1 MKLKMLALQ
10 KKNYDKPWQHIKK
23 QRPCFTNKVHI
34 FKAIKAMVF
43 PVVMY
48 GCEICTI
55 IMLNTEELMLLNYG
69 VADCRESLGLQRDQ
83 ISQSKRKSTQNIHW
97 KNRCWNWNSNTL
109 ATWCEELTHWKRPW
123 CWERL
128 RMGREEDDRG
138 WDGWMASPTW
148 WTWVWASSRS
158 SWWTGKPGVLQSMW
172 CQSQIRLSDWTDKRT

>member
-1 MKLKMLALQ
+1 MDISYKTRNKITIWLKTQHQKTKIMASGPITSWQKDGEKWKEWHLFSQAQKSLWTLTIAMKLKMLALQ

-23 QRPCFTNKVHI
+23 QRPYFTNKVHI

-83 ISQSKRKSTQNIHW
+83 ISQS
-97 KNRCWNWNSNTL
+97 
-109 ATWCEELTHWKRPW
+109 
-123 CWERL
+123 
-128 RMGREEDDRG
+128 
-138 WDGWMASPTW
+138 
-148 WTWVWASSRS
+148 
-158 SWWTGKPGVLQSMW
+158 
-172 CQSQIRLSDWTDKRT
+172 